1 MSKWVWKGLRT
12 GKKSTLYPNAPETAV
27 GVSPGLPRTP
37 TGALPLEFCPFP
49 VGQIE
54 GGEEAGKTGI
64 RDCVHCFRCVRSAS
78 SRVEWQEGYEWA
90 MRKEVG
96 SNGESR
102 RFGAAF
108 HRSLHIRMVDAGG
121 CGACISEVKQ
131 IAKPCYSIHR
141 LGFFITPTP
150 RQADVL
156 LVVGPVT
163 DNMVFALKKAYDA
176 MPAPKLVV
184 AAGTCALTG
193 GLFGPGYS
201 CGAGVADFLPVDV
214 EVPGC
219 PPPPLA
225 IIHALLVA
233 VGRKPSASLP
243 QDASVPEGRTL

>member
-12 GKKSTLYPNAPETAV
+12 GKKSSHYPDAPETAA
-27 GVSPGLPRTP
+27 GVSPGMPLTE

-49 VGQIE
+49 VGEIE
-54 GGEEAGKTGI
+54 GSPDESKTDI
-64 RDCVHCFRCVRSAS
+64 RDCVHCFRCVRSS
-78 SRVEWQEGYEWA
+78 SGRVKWQEGYEWA
-90 MRKEVG
+90 SEKDAG
-96 SNGESR
+96 SNGRSR
-102 RFGAAF
+102 QLGAAF
-108 HRSLHIRMVDAGG
+108 SHSLNIRMIDAGA

-131 IAKPCYSIHR
+131 IGKPYYSIHR

-150 RQADVL
+150 RHADVL

-163 DNMVFALKKAYDA
+163 DNMVFPLKKAYEA
-176 MPAPKLVV
+176 MPTPKVVV

-193 GLFGPGYS
+193 GLFGPGFA
-201 CGAGVADFLPVDV
+201 CGAGVSDFIPVDV

-233 VGRKPSASLP
+233 VGRKPPFSGQKPSISERKAL
-243 QDASVPEGRTL
+243 